1 MHSYLGFLLTT
12 DLKPN
17 EIESEI
23 TLLRQEFK
31 TNFENSLAEFESKEW
46 STPFKCRINKEF
58 QNKLWSQRKD
68 LFSQLEEELNK
79 LDTSDLKARHKLEE
93 TLTKVQA
100 EFEDSKEVIMDSY
113 DSVLEQLLSNAEG
126 QDT

>member
-68 LFSQLEEELNK
+68 LFSQLEE
-79 LDTSDLKARHKLEE
+79 
-93 TLTKVQA
+93 
-100 EFEDSKEVIMDSY
+100 
-113 DSVLEQLLSNAEG
+113 
-126 QDT
+126 